1 MVNRRYII
9 PLLMVA
15 VTLSQL
21 FPVWAADS
29 AIIQV
34 STDDI
39 YLTAGQEDSFKIILK
54 NTGDYKVFDV
64 EAFLTS
70 TASGLSILSG
80 SHMVFSEIEKGKSKY
95 YEPVLYVD
103 PSLSLGS
110 YTLTLTLV
118 YRRFGAAQDTTI
130 TVPVALMVSEGY
142 VPKVKYTSEQSD
154 IRLKSGAESQVRYSF
169 VNNWGQPLYGLEFSF
184 TPTSGYMSILE
195 GVSYSVDSLNSSE
208 SVTLTPTLSVLEGT
222 PLGVYTMTATSTYRD
237 GDGNRYHQVF
247 SLPLNLDEAALARNT
262 VVTVSSMEVLQQS
275 IRPGDVFDVQIRVD
289 CSGASAYEMMS
300 TLSFAASSGIS
311 PLSPTTTALGD
322 LEPDET
328 DTVSYRLL
336 AGGSISA
343 GQYPVT
349 VTLTYTDSKG
359 VAGSLTETVTI
370 MVDAFIDFELLDETN
385 TVVYAGEQREME
397 ADLLL
402 VGTGS
407 VQFVS
412 VRLVE
417 DDVFNRV
424 AGSTE
429 YIGAVDPDSPIPFD
443 IDYRVADDAEPGVH
457 DMTLMVQYRDHLN
470 KVHEEALENT
480 VTVGEGANPSTET
493 EQKRGGIFGWLSRL
507 LG

>member
-1 MVNRRYII
+1 MVNRRHII
-9 PLLMVA
+9 PLLVVI
-15 VTLSQL
+15 VTLGQL

-39 YLTAGQEDSFKIILK
+39 YLTAGQEDTFKIILK

-70 TASGLSILSG
+70 TTSGLSILSA
-80 SHMVFSEIEKGKSKY
+80 SQMVFSEIDKGKSKY

-103 PSLSLGS
+103 PSMSLGS

-154 IRLKSGAESQVRYSF
+154 IRLKSGTESQVRYSF

-184 TPTSGYMSILE
+184 TSTSGYMSILE
-195 GVSYSVDSLNSSE
+195 GVSYSVDALNSSE
-208 SVTLTPTLSVLEGT
+208 SVTLTPTISVLEGT
-222 PLGVYTMTATSTYRD
+222 PLGVYTVTATATYRD
-237 GDGNRYHQVF
+237 GEGNRYHQVF
-247 SLPLNLDEAALARNT
+247 SLPLNLDEAAIARNT
-262 VVTVSSMEVLQQS
+262 VVTVASMEVLQQS
-275 IRPGDVFDVQIRVD
+275 VRPGDVFDMQIQVD
-289 CSGASAYEMMS
+289 CGGASAYEMLS
-300 TLSFAASSGIS
+300 TLGFGASSGVS

-322 LEPDET
+322 LEPGET
-328 DTVSYRLL
+328 VTVSYRLL

-343 GQYPVT
+343 GQYSVT

-370 MVDAFIDFELLDETN
+370 MVDALIDFEFLDET
-385 TVVYAGEQREME
+385 TVVVYAGEQREME

-402 VGTGS
+402 VGTDS

-412 VRLVE
+412 VQMVE
-417 DDVFNRV
+417 DDTFKRV
-424 AGSTE
+424 QGSTE

-443 IDYRVADDAEPGVH
+443 IDYRVADDAEPGIH

-470 KVHEEALENT
+470 RVHEETLEYT
-480 VTVGEGANPSTET
+480 VTVGQGANPATNT
-493 EQKRGGIFGWLSRL
+493 EQERGGILGWLSRL
-507 LG
+507 FG

>member
-1 MVNRRYII
+1 MVNRRHLI
-9 PLLMVA
+9 PLLVVV
-15 VTLSQL
+15 VTLGQL

-34 STDDI
+34 STDEI
-39 YLTAGQEDSFKIILK
+39 YLTAGQEDDFRILLK
-54 NTGDYKVFDV
+54 NIGDYKVFDV

-70 TASGLSILSG
+70 TTSGLSILSG
-80 SHMVFSEIEKGKSKY
+80 SHMVFSEIDKGKTKH
-95 YEPVLYVD
+95 YEPLLYVD

-154 IRLKSGAESQVRYSF
+154 IRLKSGTESQVRYSF

-184 TPTSGYMSILE
+184 TSTSGYMSILE
-195 GVSYSVDSLNSSE
+195 GVNYSVDTLNSSE
-208 SVTLTPTLSVLEGT
+208 SVTLAPTISVLEGT
-222 PLGVYTMTATSTYRD
+222 PLGVYTVTATATYRD

-247 SLPLNLDEAALARNT
+247 SLPLNLDEAAIARNT
-262 VVTVSSMEVLQQS
+262 VVTVASEEVLQQS
-275 IRPGDVFDVQIRVD
+275 VRPGDVFDVQIQVD

-300 TLSFAASSGIS
+300 SLSFAASSGIS

-322 LEPDET
+322 LEPGET
-328 DTVSYRLL
+328 ATVSYRLL
-336 AGGSISA
+336 AGGSVYA

-359 VAGSLTETVTI
+359 AAGSLTETVTI
-370 MVDAFIDFELLDETN
+370 MVDALIDFELLDEAAA
-385 TVVYAGEQREME
+385 VVYAGEQYEME

-402 VGTGS
+402 VGTDS

-412 VRLVE
+412 VQMLE
-417 DDVFNRV
+417 DDTFNRV
-424 AGSTE
+424 QGSTE

-443 IDYRVADDAEPGVH
+443 IDYRVADDAEPGIH
-457 DMTLMVQYRDHLN
+457 DMTLVVQYRDHLN
-470 KVHEEALENT
+470 RVHEEALEYT
-480 VTVGEGANPSTET
+480 VTVGEGANPSTDT
-493 EQKRGGIFGWLSRL
+493 EQERGGIFGWLSRL
-507 LG
+507 FG

>member
-1 MVNRRYII
+1 MVNRRRLI
-9 PLLMVA
+9 PLLVVI
-15 VTLSQL
+15 VTLGQL
-21 FPVWAADS
+21 FQVLAADS

-39 YLTAGQEDSFKIILK
+39 YLTAGNEDTFKVILK
-54 NTGDYKVFDV
+54 NIGDYKVFDV

-70 TASGLSILSG
+70 TTSGLSILSG
-80 SHMVFSEIEKGKSKY
+80 SQMVFSEIDKGKSKY

-154 IRLKSGAESQVRYSF
+154 IRLKSGTESQVRYSF

-184 TPTSGYMSILE
+184 TSTSGYMSILE
-195 GVSYSVDSLNSSE
+195 GVSYSVDALNSSE
-208 SVTLTPTLSVLEGT
+208 SVTLTPTISVLEGT
-222 PLGVYTMTATSTYRD
+222 PLGVYTVTATATYRD
-237 GDGNRYHQVF
+237 KEGNRYHQVF
-247 SLPLNLDEAALARNT
+247 SLPLNLDEAAIARNT
-262 VVTVSSMEVLQQS
+262 VVTVASMEVLQQS
-275 IRPGDVFDVQIRVD
+275 VRPGDAFDMQIQVD
-289 CSGASAYEMMS
+289 CGGASAYEMLS
-300 TLSFAASSGIS
+300 TLSFGASSGVS

-322 LEPDET
+322 LEPGQT
-328 DTVSYRLL
+328 ATVSYRLL
-336 AGGSISA
+336 ASGSISA

-349 VTLTYTDSKG
+349 VTLSYTDSKG
-359 VAGSLTETVTI
+359 LAGSLTETVTI
-370 MVDAFIDFELLDETN
+370 MVDALIDFELLDETA
-385 TVVYAGEQREME
+385 VIVYPEEQREME

-402 VGTGS
+402 VGTDS

-412 VRLVE
+412 IQMVE
-417 DDVFNRV
+417 DDTFNRV
-424 AGSTE
+424 QGSTE

-443 IDYRVADDAEPGVH
+443 IDYRVADDAESGIH

-470 KVHEEALENT
+470 RVHEETLEYT
-480 VTVGEGANPSTET
+480 VTVGQGANPATDT
-493 EQKRGGIFGWLSRL
+493 EQERGGILGWLSRL
-507 LG
+507 FG

>member
-1 MVNRRYII
+1 MVNQRHII
-9 PLLMVA
+9 PLLVVIA
-15 VTLSQL
+15 TLGQL

-39 YLTAGQEDSFKIILK
+39 YLTAGQEDTFKVILR

-70 TASGLSILSG
+70 TTSGLSILSG
-80 SHMVFSEIEKGKSKY
+80 SQMVFSEIDKGKSKY
-95 YEPVLYVD
+95 YEPVLYID

-130 TVPVALMVSEGY
+130 TVPMALMVSEGY
-142 VPKVKYTSEQSD
+142 VPKVKYTSEQSG
-154 IRLKSGAESQVRYSF
+154 IRLKSGTESQVRYSF

-184 TPTSGYMSILE
+184 TSTSGYMSILE
-195 GVSYSVDSLNSSE
+195 GVSYSVDALNSSE
-208 SVTLTPTLSVLEGT
+208 SVTLAPTISVLEGT
-222 PLGVYTMTATSTYRD
+222 PLGVYTVTATATYRD
-237 GDGNRYHQVF
+237 EERNRHHQVF
-247 SLPLNLDEAALARNT
+247 SLPLNLDEAAIARNT
-262 VVTVSSMEVLQQS
+262 VVTVASMEVLQQS
-275 IRPGDVFDVQIRVD
+275 VRPGDVFDMQIQVD
-289 CSGASAYEMMS
+289 CGGASAYEMLS
-300 TLSFAASSGIS
+300 TLSFGTSSGVS
-311 PLSPTTTALGD
+311 PLSPTTNALGD
-322 LEPDET
+322 LESGET
-328 DTVSYRLL
+328 ATVTYRML

-349 VTLTYTDSKG
+349 VTLSYTDSKG

-370 MVDAFIDFELLDETN
+370 MVDALIDFELLDETTT
-385 TVVYAGEQREME
+385 TVYPGEQREME

-402 VGTGS
+402 VGTDS

-412 VRLVE
+412 VQMVE
-417 DDVFNRV
+417 DGTFKRV
-424 AGSTE
+424 QGSTE

-443 IDYRVADDAEPGVH
+443 IDYRVVDDAEPGIR

-470 KVHEEALENT
+470 RVHEETLEYT
-480 VTVGEGANPSTET
+480 VTVGQGANPATDT
-493 EQKRGGIFGWLSRL
+493 EQERGGILGWLSRL
-507 LG
+507 FG

>member
-1 MVNRRYII
+1 VIRRHLI
-9 PLLMVA
+9 PLLVVV

-34 STDDI
+34 STDEI
-39 YLTAGQEDSFKIILK
+39 YLTAGQEDDFRILLK
-54 NTGDYKVFDV
+54 NIGDYKVFDV

-70 TASGLSILSG
+70 TTSGLSILSG
-80 SHMVFSEIEKGKSKY
+80 SHMVFSEIDKGKTKH

-154 IRLKSGAESQVRYSF
+154 IRLKSGTESQVRYSF

-184 TPTSGYMSILE
+184 TSTSGYMSILE
-195 GVSYSVDSLNSSE
+195 GVNYSVDTLNSSE
-208 SVTLTPTLSVLEGT
+208 SVTLAPTISVLEGT
-222 PLGVYTMTATSTYRD
+222 PLGVYTVTATATYRD

-247 SLPLNLDEAALARNT
+247 SLPLNLDEAAIARNT
-262 VVTVSSMEVLQQS
+262 VVTVASEEVLQQS
-275 IRPGDVFDVQIRVD
+275 VRPGDVFDVQIQVD

-300 TLSFAASSGIS
+300 SLSFAASSGIS

-322 LEPDET
+322 LEPGET
-328 DTVSYRLL
+328 ATVSYRLL
-336 AGGSISA
+336 AGGSVYA

-359 VAGSLTETVTI
+359 AAGSLMETVTI
-370 MVDAFIDFELLDETN
+370 MVDALIDFELLDEATA
-385 TVVYAGEQREME
+385 VVYAGEQYEME

-402 VGTGS
+402 VGTDS

-412 VRLVE
+412 VQMLE
-417 DDVFNRV
+417 DDTFNRV
-424 AGSTE
+424 QGSTE

-443 IDYRVADDAEPGVH
+443 IDYRVADDAEPGIH
-457 DMTLMVQYRDHLN
+457 DMTLVVQYRDHLN
-470 KVHEEALENT
+470 RVHEEALEYT
-480 VTVGEGANPSTET
+480 VTVGEGANPSTDT
-493 EQKRGGIFGWLSRL
+493 EHKRGGIFGWLSRL
-507 LG
+507 FG